1 MEAYAI
7 LGLHAACKRIDPGH
21 ALDSANACDST
32 AAINTYRKLLHLNLM
47 QLPNLSNADVWRII
61 RKYRLQWGNIQMYH
75 TPSHMD
81 GYLEA
86 EDLDTA
92 SIYNTMAEKLAD
104 EYYHLDQST
113 VDNADLTQYL
123 FGSFYHDN
131 FPITVPFR
139 KWAHQQVTITRSR
152 RHYTTNHPLA
162 LRDIEIDWACI
173 KSVAKQHRCLATKA
187 INENHM
193 GAMRLSES

>member
-1 MEAYAI
+1 
-7 LGLHAACKRIDPGH
+7 
-21 ALDSANACDST
+21 
-32 AAINTYRKLLHLNLM
+32 
-47 QLPNLSNADVWRII
+47 
-61 RKYRLQWGNIQMYH
+61 MYH

-152 RHYTTNHPLA
+152 RHYTTNHPLVIA
-162 LRDIEIDWACI
+162 LNLSSLNFHLQEHEPYSHM
-173 KSVAKQHRCLATKA
+173 KTKEGRQRH
-187 INENHM
+187 ICVHKGPHKN
-193 GAMRLSES
+193 LS